1 MTKILAINGSYRDD
15 GITDQVVEKILS
27 LLNAKGAETE
37 VVTLRDYPV
46 EFCHNCRQCTQTP
59 GETPG
64 KCVLDDGMQEL
75 IDKIEQADAYILASP
90 VNFGSVTAI
99 FKRFM
104 ERLIVYAYWPWGVNT
119 PKFRKQ
125 GVVNKKAVLVSS
137 CAAPGILGR
146 FIYGSHKQLK
156 MTAQIIGA
164 RTVGTVFTGLISKQS
179 HPGLPARVET
189 KARSLVEKLV

>member
-1 MTKILAINGSYRDD
+1 MSKILAINGSYRDD
-15 GITDQVVEKILS
+15 GITDQVVATMLS
-27 LLNAKGAETE
+27 LLNATGTETE
-37 VVTLRDYPV
+37 VISLRDYPI
-46 EFCHNCRQCTQTP
+46 EFCHNCRQCTQAP
-59 GETPG
+59 GDKPG

-75 IDKIEQADAYILASP
+75 IDKIEQADGYILASP

-125 GVVNKKAVLVSS
+125 GVTNKKAVLVSS

-146 FIYGSHKQLK
+146 WIYGSHKQLK
-156 MTAQIIGA
+156 MTAQVIGA
-164 RTVGTVFTGLISKQS
+164 GTVGTIFTGLISKES
-179 HPGLPARVET
+179 HPGLPAQVET